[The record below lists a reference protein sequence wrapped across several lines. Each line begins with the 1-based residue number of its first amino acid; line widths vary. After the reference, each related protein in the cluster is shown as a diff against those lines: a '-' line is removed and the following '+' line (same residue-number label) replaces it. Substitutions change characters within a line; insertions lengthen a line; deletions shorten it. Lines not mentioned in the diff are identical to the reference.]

1 MTASSGVPWLQT
13 GAGPIH
19 FMGIGGAGMCALA
32 EAVARAGREVT
43 GCDSDPGRSAR
54 RLQAM
59 GVAVARGHDP
69 AHVTGAAALVVS
81 AAVPT
86 DHPEIQAAREA
97 GLPVLKRAE
106 ALAQWV
112 NRGRVLGVAGT
123 HGKTTTTAL
132 LTEILA
138 TAHLD
143 PTGFVGAEVVGW
155 GSNLRCGGQ
164 DLFVVEADEY
174 DRSFLHL
181 RPEVAVVTNVEA
193 DHLDIYGS
201 MEGVREGFRGY
212 LSQVVPGGAVV
223 ACADDPGA
231 GALLQGLPRTV
242 TPVSY
247 GFSAGAV
254 LRGIELRPQDGGLR
268 FQVVEAG
275 RDRGHLVIRLPGV
288 HNARNALGAAAAAR
302 HLGVEWPA
310 IREGL
315 VRFRGVARRFQR
327 LSPDAPVEI
336 IDDYAHHPTEVAA
349 TLAASLAAFPR
360 RRVVAVFQPHLFSR
374 TQAFHGEF
382 GNALARAHA
391 VWLTDV
397 YPAREAP
404 IPGVNGDLVARAAR
418 EAGAQTVRYH
428 QELDSLA
435 EAVADTL
442 RPGDIC
448 LVMGAGSIERV
459 GPEIVRL
466 LGRAGQGEGHGQ
478 GGPDA

>member
-1 MTASSGVPWLQT
+1 MTAPRGVAWLQA

-54 RLQAM
+54 RLQEL
-59 GVAVARGHDP
+59 GVAVAHGHDP
-69 AHVTGAAALVVS
+69 AHVAGAAALVVS
-81 AAVPT
+81 AAIPA

-97 GLPVLKRAE
+97 GLPVLKRAQ

-112 NRGRVLGVAGT
+112 NQGRGLGVAGT

-138 TAHLD
+138 TAGLD

-155 GSNLRCGGQ
+155 ESNLRRGDH

-201 MEGVREGFRGY
+201 VEGVREGFRAY

-254 LRGIELRPQDGGLR
+254 FRGIELRSEDGGVR
-268 FQVVEAG
+268 FQVKEEG
-275 RDRGHLVIRLPGV
+275 RDRGHLVVRLPGV
-288 HNARNALGAAAAAR
+288 HNARNALAAAAAAR
-302 HLGVEWPA
+302 RLGVEWPA

-327 LSPDAPVEI
+327 LAPGAPVEV

-349 TLAASLAAFPR
+349 PLAAALAAFPG

-374 TQAFHGEF
+374 TQAFHREF
-382 GNALARAHA
+382 GEALAGAHV

-404 IPGVNGDLVARAAR
+404 IPGVNGELVAQSAR
-418 EAGAQTVRYH
+418 EAGAVAVRYH
-428 QELDSLA
+428 GELESLA
-435 EAVADTL
+435 EAVAHSL

-448 LVMGAGSIERV
+448 LVMGAGSVERV
-459 GPEIVRL
+459 GPEVVRL
-466 LGRAGQGEGHGQ
+466 LGGAGHGEGPGQ
-478 GGPDA
+478 GGSHA